1 MALASLLDPPIKIGS
16 FKMIDGF
23 LHFELYFANKIYSNM
38 RFTSLLF
45 AFIFIVSLQKGKS
58 QSLYALSF
66 DTCFHLQNDANFK
79 TIKGTNHSIPLK
91 LANGI
96 IIRIEELNT
105 KLLDSIYVLKCPQS
119 FEKYGNLGTLGVIYL
134 KTKQKFKTI
143 DVLKIMKSNTR
154 HTNKSNN
161 IIYALNGFVFT
172 DTTLLFSKKAI
183 TKVDIIEN
191 PSILN
196 FETTKNTTCISI
208 WTITDEELKKD
219 ASIPKLCRGVYIN
232 SDNKD

>member
-1 MALASLLDPPIKIGS
+1 
-16 FKMIDGF
+16 
-23 LHFELYFANKIYSNM
+23 M
-38 RFTSLLF
+38 RFTFLLF
-45 AFIFIVSLQKGKS
+45 AFIFIISLQKGTS
-58 QSLYALSF
+58 QSPSAFPF

-105 KLLDSIYVLKCPQS
+105 KMLDSIYVLKCPQS

-134 KTKQKFKTI
+134 KANQKFKTI
-143 DVLKIMKSNTR
+143 DVLKIKKSNTR
-154 HTNKSNN
+154 HTKKSNR

-183 TKVDIIEN
+183 IKVDIINN

-196 FETTKNTTCISI
+196 VETTKNTTCINI
-208 WTITDEELKKD
+208 WTITNKELKED
-219 ASIPKLCRGVYIN
+219 ASMPKLCRDVYIN
-232 SDNKD
+232 SNKKE